1 MAIKLKKVWKE
12 KKWGKQITAY
22 GTQSSVGEMKWTAAV
37 LKETE
42 RERER
47 ENEYAFLF
55 QLCHN
60 LAVKQGRQGTESM

>member
-1 MAIKLKKVWKE
+1 
-12 KKWGKQITAY
+12 
-22 GTQSSVGEMKWTAAV
+22 MKWIAAV
-37 LKETE
+37 LKETERERAREPE

>member
-60 LAVKQGRQGTESM
+60 LALKQGRQGTESM